1 MPEEADAVLVSKASH
16 GDVAAFESLYRKYNT
31 MVFRTAYAILRDR
44 FGAEEV
50 TQECFVR
57 AYRSMHRVDA
67 GASLGPWLHRIAVNL
82 SYNWWKNARR
92 HWIFPLQSAIRE
104 AGLLHSESPLGAVQ
118 QSELRDS
125 LLKALESLG
134 FEQRV
139 ALILFYLVGF
149 SVEEIAYVLD
159 CPAGTVKSRLH
170 YGRSNLKRELER
182 AWTAIPEVAYEF

>member
-1 MPEEADAVLVSKASH
+1 MPEEADAVLVSRASH

-50 TQECFVR
+50 TQESFVR
-57 AYRSMHRVDA
+57 AYRSLHRVDA

-92 HWIFPLQSAIRE
+92 HWVFPLQSAICE
-104 AGLLHSESPLGAVQ
+104 ARLFYGESPTGALR
-118 QSELRDS
+118 QSELRDAVA
-125 LLKALESLG
+125 KALESLG

-139 ALILFYLVGF
+139 PLILFYLGGF
-149 SVEEIAYVLD
+149 SLDEIAYVLD
-159 CPAGTVKSRLH
+159 CPVGTVKSRLH

-182 AWTAIPEVAYEF
+182 AWSAIPEVAYEF